1 MLSNLPPPPLLP
13 AVKRRVNYHW
23 LICNHYSCLE
33 FSLLIAWVKKPLI
46 SGRGVGA
53 WECLLSAAP
62 IQSCLEAGG
71 KGDDRKGVPVAPFL
85 SLVWYPETLWSLG
98 GFSGL
103 TSEARAREIIPLQKG
118 TLEILINV
126 DAYRQYFT
134 FTKAGFSHFFDMK
147 TGRWSHFDLG
157 CLVSSP
163 GKLLPLA
170 CMIIEFHGWNLPH
183 TSQLGMCTGSEIF
196 QVLIYDCHPPFFLPL
211 N

>member
-1 MLSNLPPPPLLP
+1 MRAPFVCGPHPILPGS
-13 AVKRRVNYHW
+13 W
-23 LICNHYSCLE
+23 
-33 FSLLIAWVKKPLI
+33 
-46 SGRGVGA
+46 
-53 WECLLSAAP
+53 
-62 IQSCLEAGG
+62 

-103 TSEARAREIIPLQKG
+103 PSEGRAREVIPLQKG

-147 TGRWSHFDLG
+147 TDRWSRFDLG
-157 CLVSSP
+157 FLVSSP

-196 QVLIYDCHPPFFLPL
+196 QVLIYDCHPPFFFTFKLIFL
-211 N
+211 ISASCKSSFAK